1 MKFPLSSE
9 EDNFQVTSLLS
20 FEPILECGPLDPS
33 RYPQLS
39 HLSGLLKGFEP
50 QGDKPGHCLKPNEVG
65 SSHPQI
71 TLREVLS
78 STEHQQGSRKP
89 GPLDWK
95 SFSVLS
101 SQEKFSPS
109 TFHPF
114 FLPLEIRR
122 FTTPFYLS
130 ISPLSL
136 LQTLLQSNHL
146 HTSHTMAAR
155 MFAPKVA
162 SLMGQTSA
170 KVARPIVRSSIK
182 TPAANGRAFS
192 GKHHLSSSS

>member
-1 MKFPLSSE
+1 MKFPLFSE

-39 HLSGLLKGFEP
+39 HLFGPPKGFEP

-114 FLPLEIRR
+114 FLPLEIRS
-122 FTTPFYLS
+122 FTTPFCLP

-136 LQTLLQSNHL
+136 LQTLPQSNHL
-146 HTSHTMAAR
+146 HISYNGCSCICPQGGLPRWPDLSKGCPSYCSKQHQGSR
-155 MFAPKVA
+155 
-162 SLMGQTSA
+162 GQWTC
-170 KVARPIVRSSIK
+170 
-182 TPAANGRAFS
+182 
-192 GKHHLSSSS
+192 LLW